1 MCVLNSYGLILGPM
15 LTYSQT
21 PILTLGAL
29 WAGGVVSPANPLYTA
44 DELAFQL
51 SNSSAKALVTQPAYL
66 QTALIAAKKAGL
78 PPNHIILLGPQNGQV
93 SSKHPHFTTIRGS
106 NKSPHIRPPIN
117 PATDLAFLVYSSGT
131 TGLPKG
137 VCLTHRNMVANLL
150 QASYVEGIQYRSRG
164 GPDGRGDKQLGI
176 LPFFH
181 IYGLTCG
188 VLMSI
193 YEGWQLIV
201 LERFDLHKALQAIEK
216 YRITFAY
223 IPPPVVLAFSKHPD
237 VEKYDLSSL
246 KVLHSGAAP
255 LTRELTEAVWNR
267 LKVPVKQGFGLSE
280 TSAVVCCQTVDEW
293 AKFMG
298 SVGKIM
304 PNMEAKIVDEHGKEV
319 PEGEAGE
326 LWLKGPNVFPG
337 YFKNPERTKE
347 AFSPD
352 GFFKTGDIFR
362 RDKHGNYY
370 CVDRVKELI
379 KYSKSSPSYL
389 QTSQV
394 NTYFQIQMVT
404 LSHQLNSRA
413 YFWVTRTW
421 LMPVSLVLRIER
433 EQPKFHVLM

>member
-1 MCVLNSYGLILGPM
+1 
-15 LTYSQT
+15 
-21 PILTLGAL
+21 
-29 WAGGVVSPANPLYTA
+29 
-44 DELAFQL
+44 
-51 SNSSAKALVTQPAYL
+51 
-66 QTALIAAKKAGL
+66 
-78 PPNHIILLGPQNGQV
+78 
-93 SSKHPHFTTIRGS
+93 
-106 NKSPHIRPPIN
+106 
-117 PATDLAFLVYSSGT
+117 
-131 TGLPKG
+131 
-137 VCLTHRNMVANLL
+137 
-150 QASYVEGIQYRSRG
+150 
-164 GPDGRGDKQLGI
+164 
-176 LPFFH
+176 
-181 IYGLTCG
+181 
-188 VLMSI
+188 MSI